1 MKTEE
6 REKSRRSEEPK
17 PSRREEL
24 FEKEETKEE
33 KDRAVATDPAGF
45 GLRPT
50 SKPSP
55 SEPRAEGEA
64 GSEETEDVE
73 VEEAA
78 AASTSAAGAEEAP
91 GPVEHHE
98 ESEEDLARP
107 AAEGPPGDGWVAA
120 SEVDLRT
127 LQEMKAVHIQG
138 RYWDNEAEIVGEITK
153 TLMGEDGA
161 WTTVRVHGTSTESI
175 LKYISGQA
183 KKELQVHL
191 CDSPCSTMTWGDTML
206 HADRIKA
213 VEYEALP
220 WSRNLEISV
229 RESERDELEVLR
241 REAGERGKGRGEAPK
256 GEKAKKDLPEE
267 SGEEEEGRKAEKT
280 KAKKKERKKLKKA
293 RDKVVGIKSAEAL
306 FATTGLD
313 PKEET
318 RRRLRRKAKKLGKRS
333 RNKKGSSG
341 TSSSSGSSDSSPTEE
356 AEAPE
361 ELFTPLTA
369 TQRIWRRY
377 PGVLTA
383 TMVLEAQR
391 TMMLQLG
398 ASLPEAEKAGVKP
411 IILQYCRQQLCQN
424 MSPPVAR
431 EALHWAAT
439 MDMLLEGRVSSALD
453 VMSQRLKSL
462 EGLSRGLRADLL
474 RQMELLPLE
483 KGGLASNTEVNLAGQ
498 AAHQEAKILHRA
510 SSAPW
515 ERSKG
520 KEKSGKGKWK
530 EERSESKGDKGKK
543 DKGEGK
549 KKAQ

>member
-1 MKTEE
+1 MKVEPSTEEEKEARSGRERRRRRDSGDRLGRDRTRVKTEE

-191 CDSPCSTMTWGDTML
+191 CDSPLFYNDMGGHYAPCRQDQGRGVRGSAMEPELRDL
-206 HADRIKA
+206 S
-213 VEYEALP
+213 
-220 WSRNLEISV
+220 SRV
-229 RESERDELEVLR
+229 
-241 REAGERGKGRGEAPK
+241 GERRARGPEERSRGARQRKRRSPEGREGKEGSPGRIGRRRRGPKGREDQGE
-256 GEKAKKDLPEE
+256 EK
-267 SGEEEEGRKAEKT
+267 GEEEVEEGPRQGGWHQV
-280 KAKKKERKKLKKA
+280 RRGPLRHDGA
-293 RDKVVGIKSAEAL
+293 RSKRGDSAEV
-306 FATTGLD
+306 
-313 PKEET
+313 
-318 RRRLRRKAKKLGKRS
+318 
-333 RNKKGSSG
+333 
-341 TSSSSGSSDSSPTEE
+341 
-356 AEAPE
+356 
-361 ELFTPLTA
+361 TP
-369 TQRIWRRY
+369 Q
-377 PGVLTA
+377 GQ
-383 TMVLEAQR
+383 E
-391 TMMLQLG
+391 
-398 ASLPEAEKAGVKP
+398 
-411 IILQYCRQQLCQN
+411 
-424 MSPPVAR
+424 
-431 EALHWAAT
+431 
-439 MDMLLEGRVSSALD
+439 
-453 VMSQRLKSL
+453 
-462 EGLSRGLRADLL
+462 
-474 RQMELLPLE
+474 
-483 KGGLASNTEVNLAGQ
+483 AGQ
-498 AAHQEAKILHRA
+498 ALPEQEGFVRNVIVQREQRFQPNGGGGSAGGTVHTPDGDTANLAALSWRPYSNYGVGGPAHYDAFSSGLHSRRRRRR
-510 SSAPW
+510 
-515 ERSKG
+515 E
-520 KEKSGKGKWK
+520 
-530 EERSESKGDKGKK
+530 
-543 DKGEGK
+543 
-549 KKAQ
+549 